1 MNWLQAAKELV
12 KLIHGEI
19 YSSLSVIF
27 KKYFLTKSTK
37 FLASL
42 ILRRSRSFA
51 TFVTRSL
58 PLILAGKSADE
69 LMRSFVELIVL
80 WTFSIQS
87 WFIYSFIRN
96 WIAYA
101 NEPSIVNKYCMFS
114 KQALSCKIEQSK
126 GVWEDLHYSSGLP
139 YCWRNTVFS
148 FKLLT
153 REFCV
158 LGFWA
163 EQRDRIVNKDGEL

>member
-19 YSSLSVIF
+19 YSSLSIIF
-27 KKYFLTKSTK
+27 KEYFLTKTTK

-87 WFIYSFIRN
+87 WFICVASSETELLMLMSQVLWTRIACSQNKRYLVKSNKAKESGKTFI
-96 WIAYA
+96 
-101 NEPSIVNKYCMFS
+101 PPLDFPIVDAIRCSASNCS
-114 KQALSCKIEQSK
+114 H
-126 GVWEDLHYSSGLP
+126 GSSA
-139 YCWRNTVFS
+139 F
-148 FKLLT
+148 
-153 REFCV
+153 
-158 LGFWA
+158 
-163 EQRDRIVNKDGEL
+163 